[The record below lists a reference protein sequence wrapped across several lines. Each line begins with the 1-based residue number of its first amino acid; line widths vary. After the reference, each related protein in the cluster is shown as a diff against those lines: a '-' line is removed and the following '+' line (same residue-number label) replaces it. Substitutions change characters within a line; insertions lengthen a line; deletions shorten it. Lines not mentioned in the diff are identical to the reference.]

1 MQLLHENIG
10 TAKDNLKSPVH
21 SWYKFTA
28 GFSYKLIDTLVE
40 SNELNTESVIFE
52 PFAGCGTT
60 LVQAQKKQIRA
71 IGNEG
76 QTFMYEIIKA
86 KLNWNFDDG
95 IIHKKIISIVKFVKE
110 NKLKVDSQ
118 SVNPLLITLY
128 TPKNLEQLLSIKS
141 YIEGLE
147 DEEIYLFFKLAL
159 SQTLHKCSIHPISA
173 PYISRSKI
181 LQDIEC
187 VEAFYKIAC
196 GMLSDLSTL
205 KNLSKTSNIY
215 LQDSRI
221 LNPQIKDESCDVC
234 ITSPPYLN
242 NLDYG
247 EVSKV
252 QSHFFGIT
260 SNWNDITQNVRKNLV
275 TASTTHYSENKFSLD
290 DWKKSEFYQNNVEV
304 AEQLIQ
310 YSKEIISNR
319 KDRKGN
325 KSFDIMMFLYFQDMY
340 YVIKEIKRVL
350 KNGGKTFM
358 VLGDSAPYG
367 VFIPTTDL
375 LGEISKS
382 VGFESYEKIK
392 IRTRGT
398 KWKTLRHRHSIELDE
413 NILILN

>member
-76 QTFMYEIIKA
+76 QTFMYDIIKA
-86 KLNWNFDDG
+86 KLNWNFNDE
-95 IIHKKIISIVKFVKE
+95 IIHKKIISIVKSVKE
-110 NKLKVDSQ
+110 NKLKVDFQ

-128 TPKNLEQLLSIKS
+128 TPKNLEQLLSIKC

-147 DEEIYLFFKLAL
+147 DEETYLFFKLAL
-159 SQTLHKCSIHPISA
+159 SQTLHKCSIHPISS

-181 LQDIEC
+181 LQDTEC

-196 GMLSDLSTL
+196 GMLTDLNTL
-205 KNLSKTSNIY
+205 KNLEKTSNIY

-221 LNPQIKDESCDVC
+221 SNPQIKGESCDVC

-304 AEQLIQ
+304 AEQLIN

-350 KNGGKTFM
+350 KKGGKTFM

-367 VFIPTTDL
+367 VFVPTTDL

-398 KWKTLRHRHSIELDE
+398 KWKTLKHRHSMELDE

>member
-1 MQLLHENIG
+1 MQFLHENIG

-28 GFSYKLIDTLVE
+28 GFSYKLIDTLIE
-40 SNELNTESVIFE
+40 SKELDSQSVIFE

-60 LVQAQKKQIRA
+60 LVQAQKKQIKA
-71 IGNEG
+71 VGNEG
-76 QTFMYEIIKA
+76 QTFMYDIIKA
-86 KLNWNFDDG
+86 KLNWNFNSEK
-95 IIHKKIISIVKFVKE
+95 IHKKIITIVKFVRE
-110 NKLKVDSQ
+110 NKLEIDFQ
-118 SVNPLLITLY
+118 SANPLLQTLY
-128 TPKNLEQLLSIKS
+128 TPKNLEQLLAIKR

-147 DEEIYLFFKLAL
+147 DEETYLFFKLAL

-181 LQDIEC
+181 LQDTEC

-196 GMLSDLSTL
+196 GMLTDLTVL
-205 KNLSKTSNIY
+205 KELDKTSAIY

-221 LNPQIKDESCDVC
+221 SNSQIKDESCTIC

-260 SNWNDITQNVRKNLV
+260 SNWNDITQKVRKNLV

-304 AEQLIQ
+304 AEQLIE
-310 YSKEIISNR
+310 YSKEIITNR
-319 KDRKGN
+319 KNRSGN
-325 KSFDIMMFLYFQDMY
+325 KSFEIMMFLYFQDMY

-350 KNGGKTFM
+350 KKGGKTFM

-375 LGEISKS
+375 LGEIAKN
-382 VGFESYEKIK
+382 VGFDSYEKIN
-392 IRTRGT
+392 IRMRGT
-398 KWKTLRHRHSIELDE
+398 KWKTLKHRHSMELAE